1 MIGKEAVIVGILN
14 VPIWLI
20 SQHIVDSLKIPEKQ
34 RGVLT
39 AVLSGMSFH
48 LLAEYSGMNAWYIEN
63 GHAALDQKEKYR
75 EKKRKDV
82 VCSDSDR
89 RAGLCSL
96 SLSSCQKRGS
106 CK

>member
-1 MIGKEAVIVGILN
+1 MIGKEAVIVGVLN
-14 VPIWLI
+14 VPVWFI
-20 SQHIVDSLKIPEKQ
+20 SQHIVNSLKIPENQ

-39 AVLSGMSFH
+39 VVLSGMTFH

-82 VCSDSDR
+82 VCSDSDKR
-89 RAGLCSL
+89 LGMCSL
-96 SLSSCQKRGS
+96 SLSSCSKGG